1 MKRLIPIA
9 LAALLGGCVTSPQ
22 DSVGPPA
29 REMLVAVTADNKL
42 IRFNGGQPQR
52 IQSSLS
58 LKGLRPG
65 EQVLGIDF
73 RVARNQLYLLASSGQ
88 LYRVKVDDASLEP
101 IGTSV
106 SLPST
111 VGTDGDWGLDFNP
124 TVDRVRVTHESGLSL
139 RRHPDNGLQV
149 DGDAAKDGMQ
159 PDGSLVYE
167 AGDAHAGQ
175 VARLGAVAYTY
186 NKQDEKLTTN
196 YAIDVARGLLVTMGS
211 KEGVQ
216 PAISPNSGRVFTVG
230 SLGLGSLAGAKGLRR
245 VHFDISDVNNSAYLS
260 AGDGDSDAIFRVDL
274 ASGKTTRIGRVGAG
288 LQLRGIAIEP

>member
-9 LAALLGGCVTSPQ
+9 LAALLAGCVTAPQ
-22 DSVGPPA
+22 DRVGPPA
-29 REMLVAVTADNKL
+29 KEMLLAVTADAKL

-58 LKGLRPG
+58 LKGLKPG

-101 IGTSV
+101 IGAPV
-106 SLPST
+106 ALPST
-111 VGTDGDWGLDFNP
+111 VGTDGDWGVDFNP
-124 TVDRVRVTHESGLSL
+124 TVDRLRVTHESGLSL
-139 RRHPDNGLQV
+139 RRHPDSGAQV
-149 DGDAAKDGMQ
+149 DGDAAKEGLQ
-159 PDGSLVYE
+159 PDGNLVYD
-167 AGDAHAGQ
+167 AADAHAGQ
-175 VARLGAVAYTY
+175 VARLGAVGYTY

-196 YAIDVARGLLVTMGS
+196 YAIDAARGLLVTMGT

-230 SLGLGSLAGAKGLRR
+230 SLGLGALAGAKGLRR
-245 VHFDISDVNNSAYLS
+245 VHFDISDLNNAAYLS
-260 AGDGDSDAIFRVDL
+260 VADGEGDAVYRVDL
-274 ASGKTTRIGRVGAG
+274 GSGRTTRIGRVGAG